1 MLDFTWKITPDISRL
16 VNEVSALNLLFT
28 KYYPQPENIA
38 SLLRRSILKSAVFS
52 ARIENIPARLEDPQV
67 HCQLEVQNL
76 VSAYNFI
83 FSSHAPQKLSLS
95 LIRRLHR
102 LAALKGL
109 STHAGTWRQEPWAI
123 FNSAGI
129 AVYLAPAHFNLPRL
143 MDEYISF
150 IRSLKEPAP
159 ITAAIA
165 QFAFEK
171 IHPLADGNG
180 RVGRLI
186 SAFVLAKSDFSHI
199 LEFEEY
205 TDTHRPLYYQ
215 ALESGKNCTGFIEF
229 FLTSLVET
237 AKMSLETLKQPPSLS
252 LQSKLLPRRQE
263 LLAIIRDHPLCS
275 FDFLSRRFP
284 AVNPK
289 TLHYDL
295 LQLQKAGLVVKHGV
309 SRASV
314 YSSAP
319 S

>member
-16 VNEVSALNLLFT
+16 VNEVTALNLLFT
-28 KYYPQPENIA
+28 KYHPQPENIA

-205 TDTHRPLYYQ
+205 TDTHRSLYYQ
-215 ALESGKNCTGFIEF
+215 ALESDKNCTGFIEF
-229 FLTSLVET
+229 FLTSLAET
-237 AKMSLETLKQPPSLS
+237 AKISLETLKQPSSLS
-252 LQSKLLPRRQE
+252 PQSKLLPRRQE

-275 FDFLSRRFP
+275 FDFLSRRFSP
-284 AVNPK
+284 VNPK

-295 LQLQKAGLVVKHGV
+295 LQLQKVGLVVKHGV
-309 SRASV
+309 SRAAV
-314 YSSAP
+314 YSSASP
-319 S
+319 